1 MPSQPAKA
9 AIPQVRNG
17 IDDNNWTTIIRP
29 RRPWFDI
36 SIRELWQYR
45 DLIRLFVRRD
55 FVAQHKQTI
64 LGPLWFFIQP
74 LLTTFMFTL
83 IFGRIAKIPTDGVPD
98 LLFYLAGLVCWQYFS
113 LCLIQTSDTFV
124 ANAGIFGKVYFPRLS
139 IPISIIISNLFKF
152 GIQFVLFALFLVYF
166 KLKGAP
172 IHLTWVVLLT
182 PVLLI
187 LMAVLALGTGI
198 LISSLTTKYQDLR
211 HVMAFGVQLW
221 MYATPIVYPLSQVPE
236 HLRNYFALNP
246 MTAIVETFK
255 LGFLGVSSIRPEQ
268 LIIGTVSTFVILIIG
283 LMLFS
288 RVEKTFMDT
297 V

>member
-1 MPSQPAKA
+1 
-9 AIPQVRNG
+9 
-17 IDDNNWTTIIRP
+17 
-29 RRPWFDI
+29 
-36 SIRELWQYR
+36 
-45 DLIRLFVRRD
+45 
-55 FVAQHKQTI
+55 
-64 LGPLWFFIQP
+64 
-74 LLTTFMFTL
+74 
-83 IFGRIAKIPTDGVPD
+83 
-98 LLFYLAGLVCWQYFS
+98 
-113 LCLIQTSDTFV
+113 V